1 MIVQFVILL
10 FFIPAKLIFLY
21 LIFLFI
27 WFIAVSILKSF
38 CCVLGQ
44 HLFKEKYKITVL

>member
-10 FFIPAKLIFLY
+10 FFIPAKLILLY

-27 WFIAVSILKSF
+27 WFIAV
-38 CCVLGQ
+38 
-44 HLFKEKYKITVL
+44 